1 MLWAFVNSYL
11 PRSAM
16 DEMNKSMPQGGNKDA
31 EENKLIAAISYLS
44 ILCLVGLLGK
54 KDSPFVQHHAKQGL
68 VLFVIEIGLM
78 VVNIIPILGQIIW
91 LFGSIAVM
99 ILAIMGIINA
109 VQGKKADLPLIG
121 DLAKKVNL

>member
-1 MLWAFVNSYL
+1 ME
-11 PRSAM
+11 
-16 DEMNKSMPQGGNKDA
+16 EMQKTMPQGGMDKDA
-31 EENKLIAAISYLS
+31 QENKLIAAISYLS

-54 KDSPFVQHHAKQGL
+54 KDSVFVQHHAKQGL

-99 ILAIMGIINA
+99 VLAIMGIINA
-109 VQGKKADLPLIG
+109 VQGKNADLPLIG
-121 DLAKKVNL
+121 DLAKKINL

>member
-1 MLWAFVNSYL
+1 M
-11 PRSAM
+11 
-16 DEMNKSMPQGGNKDA
+16 EEIHKTMPQPSSAGSGSDKDA

-54 KDSPFVQHHAKQGL
+54 KDSIFVQHHAKQGL

-91 LFGSIAVM
+91 LFGSLAVM
-99 ILAIMGIINA
+99 VLAIMGIINA
-109 VQGKKADLPLIG
+109 VQGKKVDLPLIG